1 MSGKDNGDLPE
12 YLINDFKV
20 YVEVNEDHK
29 TDGTILPRSFLWE
42 DGRRYAI
49 DRIID
54 IRPAVSTKAGGA
66 GLRYTVAVR
75 QREVFMFL
83 EESRDIRRWFMERR
97 V

>member
-1 MSGKDNGDLPE
+1 VADNDLQE

-29 TDGTILPRSFLWE
+29 ADGTILPRSFLWE
-42 DGRRYAI
+42 DGKRYAI
-49 DRIID
+49 DRVID
-54 IRPAVSTKAGGA
+54 IRPAVSTKAGGI

-75 QREVFMFL
+75 HREVFMFL

-97 V
+97 G